1 MLCSV
6 DIFPSIIYFS
16 FLSFLPHL
24 LSVFI
29 NLNLSFLFFFP
40 FFFFICIWFHVF
52 SSCIERYTNIQ
63 RERRRRRKSRKR
75 KMLQRAAS
83 NAYSWWWASHI
94 RTKQSKWLEQNLQ
107 GTFFFSFKIM
117 YYSLERIH
125 IWFFFFWFGLRWQ
138 CNLSIEFLYN
148 AVEKKCY
155 LQ

>member
-6 DIFPSIIYFS
+6 DIFPSIIIYFS

-29 NLNLSFLFFFP
+29 NLNLSFLF
-40 FFFFICIWFHVF
+40 ICIWFHVF

-63 RERRRRRKSRKR
+63 REREEEEEEENPEKR

-107 GTFFFSFKIM
+107 GTFFFFLQNYVLFLRKNS
-117 YYSLERIH
+117 YLV
-125 IWFFFFWFGLRWQ
+125 FFFLVWF
-138 CNLSIEFLYN
+138 EV
-148 AVEKKCY
+148 AV
-155 LQ
+155 

>member
-107 GTFFFSFKIM
+107 GTFFFFLQNYVLFLRKNS
-117 YYSLERIH
+117 YLV
-125 IWFFFFWFGLRWQ
+125 FFFLVWF
-138 CNLSIEFLYN
+138 EV
-148 AVEKKCY
+148 AV
-155 LQ
+155 